1 VNGEAMGSATTS
13 SVETAPITADR
24 SVRVWFML
32 ATLVSGVLSVLIIR
46 PTLYLPP
53 PPPGYEQ
60 GFAAVIE
67 PSPYFV
73 NYFFPWL
80 TSLDRRLLVFGWL
93 TVTCLMVA
101 LFVFPALLASR
112 VARDLQQTSPSNA
125 REIGAILS
133 RRLRQTWM
141 PWAVTTVVLTLI
153 SGAGN
158 LIAIKTGAT
167 PTYPAY
173 GVQFTFGHNLLMVL
187 PALVGL
193 PLAGLLIGVLSV
205 AAGMLMRQPLQAAVM
220 AYPMMLI
227 GVLAIGMFRRDIPA
241 TVHEFLPPPGIRM
254 WSMPRTMVEWGC
266 YILLTGLTAT
276 LVWYF
281 TSPSA
286 RQHGKT

>member
-1 VNGEAMGSATTS
+1 MNGEATGTKAS
-13 SVETAPITADR
+13 SVEVTHSTGNR
-24 SVRVWFML
+24 SARMWFAL
-32 ATLVSGVLSVLIIR
+32 AAIVSGVLSVLIIR
-46 PTLYLPP
+46 PTLFLPP
-53 PPPGYEQ
+53 PPPGFEQ
-60 GFAAVIE
+60 GFAAIIE

-112 VARDLQQTSPSNA
+112 VARDLQQASPGNA
-125 REIGAILS
+125 REVGAILS
-133 RRLRQTWM
+133 QRLRQVWT
-141 PWAVTTVVLTLI
+141 PWALTTVILTLI

-158 LIAIKTGAT
+158 LIAIKMGAT
-167 PTYPAY
+167 PTFPAY
-173 GVQFTFGHNLLMVL
+173 GVQFTFGHNILMVL

-205 AAGMLMRQPLQAAVM
+205 AAGMLMRHPLQAAVM
-220 AYPMMLI
+220 AYPVVLI
-227 GVLAIGMFRRDIPA
+227 GVLAMGMFRRDIPS
-241 TVHEFLPPPGIRM
+241 TVHEFMPPPGLRL
-254 WSMPRTMVEWGC
+254 WTVPRTLVEWGC
-266 YILLTGLTAT
+266 YILLTGLASA

>member
-1 VNGEAMGSATTS
+1 MNGEATGTTANGAEATYSPGDHSA
-13 SVETAPITADR
+13 
-24 SVRVWFML
+24 RVWFVL
-32 ATLVSGVLSVLIIR
+32 AAIASGVLSVLIIR

-60 GFAAVIE
+60 GFAAIIE

-112 VARDLQQTSPSNA
+112 VARDLQQASSGNA
-125 REIGAILS
+125 QEIGAILS
-133 RRLRQTWM
+133 RRLRQVWM
-141 PWAVTTVVLTLI
+141 PWAVTTVILTLI

-158 LIAIKTGAT
+158 LIAIKIGAT

-173 GVQFTFGHNLLMVL
+173 GAQFTFVHNVLMVL
-187 PALVGL
+187 PALAGI
-193 PLAGLLIGVLSV
+193 PLAGLLIAVLSV
-205 AAGMLMRQPLQAAVM
+205 AAGMLMRHPLQAAVM
-220 AYPMMLI
+220 AYPVVLI
-227 GVLAIGMFRRDIPA
+227 GVLAMGMFRRDIPS
-241 TVHEFLPPPGIRM
+241 TVHEFMPPLGLRLWTI
-254 WSMPRTMVEWGC
+254 PRTMVEWGC
-266 YILLTGLTAT
+266 YILLTGLASA

-281 TSPSA
+281 TSPAA

>member
-1 VNGEAMGSATTS
+1 VNGETVESAANHFGTTKIS
-13 SVETAPITADR
+13 KDR
-24 SVRVWFML
+24 SVWLWYLPAAVV
-32 ATLVSGVLSVLIIR
+32 AGVLSVAIIR
-46 PTLYLPP
+46 PAYSLI
-53 PPPGYEQ
+53 PPPGFERD
-60 GFAAVIE
+60 FAAVIE

-80 TSLDRRLLVFGWL
+80 TSLDRRLIVFGWL
-93 TVTCLMVA
+93 TVTCFMVA
-101 LFVFPALLASR
+101 LFVLPALLANR
-112 VARDLQQTSPSNA
+112 VARDLQQAGDPPPEEVS
-125 REIGAILS
+125 AILS
-133 RRLRQTWM
+133 RRLREVWK
-141 PWAVTTVVLTLI
+141 PWAVATVVLTFLF
-153 SGAGN
+153 GVGN
-158 LIAIKTGAT
+158 LIAIQKGMA
-167 PTYPAY
+167 PSFPAY
-173 GVQFTFGHNLLMVL
+173 QIQFSFSHLVIMVL
-187 PALVGL
+187 PALIAL
-193 PLAGLLIGVLSV
+193 PLGGLLVGVLSV